1 MGRCATWLYLYEHS
15 VIHQQDNYHVNAIF
29 AFHVVGVVLHPL
41 SVKLPATITNTFE
54 MVNSLI
60 FLSIVP
66 YLK

>member
-1 MGRCATWLYLYEHS
+1 MDLQLSYICMNIL
-15 VIHQQDNYHVNAIF
+15 IHRQDNYHVNAIF